1 MSKNNERKNTA
12 TSKAGERKK
21 NAANKTN
28 ERRNAAISKDNE
40 RMDYADEMTIHWFP
54 GHMTKARRNI
64 AEDIKLVDAVV
75 ELLDAR
81 IPRSSANPDMDE
93 LTNSKPRLVILNRAD
108 LADQSATKRWSEY
121 FRAQGRGVI
130 TTDCRQGKG
139 VDRFQP
145 AIRELLAE
153 LLAGRAERG
162 QVGKPIRLMVA
173 GIPNVGKST
182 FINRI
187 AGRRATTVS
196 DRPGVTR
203 GKQWINCGNGIEL
216 LDTPGILWPKFE
228 DKRTGEN
235 LAITGAVKDDV
246 IDIELLGTRLLL
258 MLWENYRDGL
268 TERYKLKPDDEPD
281 EEFPL
286 ELIAKRRGF
295 LMSGAVPDTRRAAIM
310 LLDEFRGGKLGRI
323 TLEFPQQSQELPVRA
338 EEQQED
344 I

>member
-1 MSKNNERKNTA
+1 MSKNEK
-12 TSKAGERKK
+12 
-21 NAANKTN
+21 
-28 ERRNAAISKDNE
+28 
-40 RMDYADEMTIHWFP
+40 RMDYAEEMNIHWFP
-54 GHMTKARRNI
+54 GHMTKARRKM
-64 AEDIKLVDAVV
+64 AEDIKLVDAVC

-108 LADQSATKRWSEY
+108 LADKEATRRWSEH
-121 FRAQGRGVI
+121 FRASGRGVIATDCKQGRGVE
-130 TTDCRQGKG
+130 
-139 VDRFQP
+139 RFQP
-145 AIRELLAE
+145 AIRELLTE
-153 LLAGRAERG
+153 LLEARSERG
-162 QVGKPIRLMVA
+162 QIGKPIRLMVA

-182 FINRI
+182 FINKI
-187 AGRRATTVS
+187 AGRKVAAVS

-235 LAITGAVKDDV
+235 LAITGAVKDNV

-258 MLWENYRDGL
+258 MLWENYREQVA
-268 TERYKLKPDDEPD
+268 ERYKLKPDDEPD
-281 EEFPL
+281 EDFPL
-286 ELIAKRRGF
+286 EIIARRRGF
-295 LMSGAVPDTRRAAIM
+295 LMSGGVPDTRRAAII

-323 TLEFPQQSQELPVRA
+323 TLENPES
-338 EEQQED
+338 

>member
-1 MSKNNERKNTA
+1 MSKNNGRRDSRPERVDK
-12 TSKAGERKK
+12 KIERVVSAE
-21 NAANKTN
+21 N
-28 ERRNAAISKDNE
+28 
-40 RMDYADEMTIHWFP
+40 RMDYADEMSINWFP
-54 GHMTKARRNI
+54 GHMTKARRNM
-64 AEDIKLVDAVV
+64 AEDIKLVDAVC

-108 LADQSATKRWSEY
+108 LADQTATKRWSDY
-121 FRAQGRGVI
+121 FKANGRGVI

-139 VDRFQP
+139 VERFQP
-145 AIRELLAE
+145 AIRELLSE
-153 LLAGRAERG
+153 LLEARAERG
-162 QVGKPIRLMVA
+162 QIGKPIRLMVA

-187 AGRRATTVS
+187 AGRKATTVS

-258 MLWENYRDGL
+258 TLWDGYKDRL
-268 TERYKLKPDDEPD
+268 AERYKLKPDDEPD

-286 ELIAKRRGF
+286 ELIARRRGF
-295 LMSGAVPDTRRAAIM
+295 LMSGGVPDTRRAAIT

-323 TLEFPQQSQELPVRA
+323 TLERP
-338 EEQQED
+338 ED